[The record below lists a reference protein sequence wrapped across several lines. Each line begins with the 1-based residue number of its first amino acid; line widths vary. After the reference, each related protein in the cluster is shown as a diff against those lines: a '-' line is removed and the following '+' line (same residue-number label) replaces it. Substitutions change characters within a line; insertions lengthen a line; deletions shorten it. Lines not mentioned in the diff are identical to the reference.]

1 MPFTST
7 LISAGRVRTA
17 AQTAT
22 SVTAFAGTR
31 PAVSVDHRFDPGM
44 APSRLNA
51 YVMRD
56 AEVMHETVQKICPTA
71 HTNRT
76 VPAQF

>member
-7 LISAGRVRTA
+7 LISAGRVRIA

-31 PAVSVDHRFDPGM
+31 LAVSADQRFDPGM

-51 YVMRD
+51 
-56 AEVMHETVQKICPTA
+56 
-71 HTNRT
+71 
-76 VPAQF
+76 